1 MMKNLENQMN
11 WLKNEIKKDDQEL
24 NREKLNFIN
33 EIKNHKKEEIL
44 PKKTK
49 LTLWQ
54 RIKMTFSQF

>member
-33 EIKNHKKEEIL
+33 EIRNHKKEEIL